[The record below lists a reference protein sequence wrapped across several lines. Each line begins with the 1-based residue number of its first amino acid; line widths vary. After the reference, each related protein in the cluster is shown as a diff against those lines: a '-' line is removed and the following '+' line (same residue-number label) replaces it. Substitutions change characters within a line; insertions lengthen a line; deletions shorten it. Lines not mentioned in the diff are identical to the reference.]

1 MKQTVNLIS
10 QELLLLIVISQMKL
24 VVLPLLPN
32 IPNNDDGDNRSIG
45 IKILEEKQAI
55 KVTRNTVLIQIEY
68 DDSMENYGI
77 RIYLTIIY
85 HCIMQM

>member
-32 IPNNDDGDNRSIG
+32 IPNNDDGDNKSI
-45 IKILEEKQAI
+45 
-55 KVTRNTVLIQIEY
+55 
-68 DDSMENYGI
+68 
-77 RIYLTIIY
+77 
-85 HCIMQM
+85 